1 MVSCCRRPVLAALL
15 STLSWFLLF
24 AAALR
29 VSSPVLRT
37 LTVAYSDDTIYALTF
52 ILFAVSRHMLCNII
66 YIYIY
71 IYIYMCVYIYMHV
84 GIYVLNY
91 TVAHT
96 ASTLSS
102 SG

>member
-52 ILFAVSRHMLCNII
+52 ILFAVSRHM
-66 YIYIY
+66 YILS
-71 IYIYMCVYIYMHV
+71 C
-84 GIYVLNY
+84 IYV
-91 TVAHT
+91 
-96 ASTLSS
+96 
-102 SG
+102 